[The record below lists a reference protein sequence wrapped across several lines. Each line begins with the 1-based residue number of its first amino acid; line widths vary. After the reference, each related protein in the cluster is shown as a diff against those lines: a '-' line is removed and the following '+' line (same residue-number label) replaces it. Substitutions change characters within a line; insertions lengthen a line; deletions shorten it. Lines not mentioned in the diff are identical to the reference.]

1 MVPAADLYFNTSQLC
16 CGVVYSMI
24 SAKQKERQQ
33 RVKKII
39 AYLKKTYPSPKSEL
53 VYTTPFQFVV
63 AVILSAQCTD
73 KAVNKLTATLFKKY
87 KTPADFAKANL
98 APFTKEISSVTF
110 FRNKAKAI
118 IGAAKM
124 IQEKFGGKVPQTE
137 DELVAL
143 PGVGYK
149 TAHVIL
155 GDLYG
160 IWEGIATDTHVKRF
174 AKRFDLTDNDD
185 LTRISKDLEA
195 LIPKKDWK
203 YVNNGLVLYGRYVCQ
218 ARPHDCAVHPL
229 TKLWPPASLRWSKA
243 K

>member
-1 MVPAADLYFNTSQLC
+1 MSRA
-16 CGVVYSMI
+16 
-24 SAKQKERQQ
+24 ERAL
-33 RVKKII
+33 RAKKIV
-39 AYLKKTYPSPKSEL
+39 AYLKKTYPEPESEL
-53 VYTTPFQFVV
+53 VHHTPFQFVV

-87 KTPADFAKANL
+87 KTPRDFAKAKL
-98 APFTKEISSVTF
+98 AVFTKEISSIPF

-124 IQEKFGGKVPQTE
+124 IEEKFGGKIPQTE
-137 DELVAL
+137 IELVEL

-149 TAHVIL
+149 TAHVVL
-155 GDLYG
+155 GDLHN

-174 AKRFDLTDNDD
+174 AKRFDLTDQND
-185 LTRISKDLEA
+185 LTKISKDLEA

-203 YVNNGLVLYGRYVCQ
+203 YINNGFVLYGRYVCP
-218 ARPHDCAVHPL
+218 ARPHDCAMHPL
-229 TKLWPPASLRWSKA
+229 TKLWPPAALRWPKA

>member
-1 MVPAADLYFNTSQLC
+1 MEMSA
-16 CGVVYSMI
+16 I
-24 SAKQKERQQ
+24 AKQKERLM
-33 RVKKII
+33 RAKKIVSYLTK
-39 AYLKKTYPSPKSEL
+39 AYPAPKSEL
-53 VYTTPFQFVV
+53 VHTTPFQFVV

-73 KAVNKLTATLFKKY
+73 KAVNKLTANLFKKY
-87 KTPADFAKANL
+87 KTPKDFAKANL
-98 APFTKEISSVTF
+98 AVFTKEISSVTF

-118 IGAAKM
+118 IGAAKE
-124 IQEKFGGKVPQTE
+124 IETRHDGVVPRTE
-137 DELVAL
+137 TELVAL

-174 AKRFDLTDNDD
+174 AKRFDLTDTTD
-185 LTRISKDLEA
+185 LTKISKDLEA

-203 YVNNGLVLYGRYVCQ
+203 YVNNGLVLYGRYVCPS
-218 ARPHDCAVHPL
+218 RPHDCVAHPL
-229 TKLWPPASLRWSKA
+229 TKLWPPAALRWPKA